1 MEDGEVGHLGR
12 IVEKIARRQ
21 DLEVATILL
30 QQMEDQIVM
39 VIGRHLK
46 IVLEDYVQI
55 GEDGQDGH
63 HVNAENVTIL

>member
-30 QQMEDQIVM
+30 QQMEDQIV
-39 VIGRHLK
+39 R
-46 IVLEDYVQI
+46 
-55 GEDGQDGH
+55 
-63 HVNAENVTIL
+63 VT